1 MKPGHAAAVRE
12 ELIDAAKNWLAMDGL
27 WFQAVEKAFG
37 MDTALGMDRDVWEQ
51 FAVIEALRIKE
62 RLNIPDKGGLY
73 ALEIAF
79 KNRLVFLLNE
89 LKISHPNEKNLI
101 VTTKTCRVQAAR
113 KRKGLPQFPCKS
125 VGLVEFSVF
134 ARTIDPRIVTTCL
147 SCPPETLPGTSYCS
161 WEFTLEDDDLPF
173 L

>member
-1 MKPGHAAAVRE
+1 MTPGRAAARQ

-37 MDTALGMDRDVWEQ
+37 MDTAIGMDRDVWEK
-51 FAVIEALRIKE
+51 FAVIEASRIKE
-62 RLNIPDKGGLY
+62 RLSLPDKGGLD

-79 KNRLVFLLNE
+79 KSRLVFLLNE

-134 ARTIDPRIVTTCL
+134 ARTIDPRITITCL
-147 SCPPETLPGTSYCS
+147 SCPPETHPGTSFCS
-161 WEFTLEDDDLPF
+161 WKFTLDENADRL
-173 L
+173 